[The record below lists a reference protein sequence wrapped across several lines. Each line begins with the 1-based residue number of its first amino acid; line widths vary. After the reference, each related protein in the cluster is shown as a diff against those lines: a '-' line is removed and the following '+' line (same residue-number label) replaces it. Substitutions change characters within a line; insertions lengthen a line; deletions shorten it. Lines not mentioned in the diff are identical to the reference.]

1 MPKQQETQAK
11 TQQKEIDLAINE
23 EKGKMRHEM
32 QLKIQQI
39 QKTEDAKMDKMKQD
53 FNKLVNSV
61 KQMSVKKNLPGHV
74 MKTQTPKK
82 GMVKKV
88 LTMKK
93 AMK

>member
-1 MPKQQETQAK
+1 
-11 TQQKEIDLAINE
+11 
-23 EKGKMRHEM
+23 M

-61 KQMSVKKNLPGHV
+61 KQMSMKKNSQGPV
-74 MKTQTPKK
+74 MKAKTPKK

-88 LTMKK
+88 LKMKK